1 MLVLCTKLIKNYNR
15 KLETKAAKETY
26 LNVVSYIQIL
36 HFSILHKD
44 DFFFFFCF
52 LLLMIFP
59 LSVPIL
65 QGQKEKSII
74 LESSNDL
81 GMEETFKMI

>member
-1 MLVLCTKLIKNYNR
+1 
-15 KLETKAAKETY
+15 
-26 LNVVSYIQIL
+26 
-36 HFSILHKD
+36 
-44 DFFFFFCF
+44 
-52 LLLMIFP
+52 MIFP

>member
-44 DFFFFFCF
+44 DFFFFLFSPPNDFSSLCPYF
-52 LLLMIFP
+52 TRTERKKHYLR
-59 LSVPIL
+59 
-65 QGQKEKSII
+65 II
-74 LESSNDL
+74 E
-81 GMEETFKMI
+81 